1 MRISSCI
8 PGLDA
13 LTGGGIPRGRVTLL
27 TGGPGCGKT
36 IAALQ
41 MLAGTRENPGAGGV
55 FVSFE
60 EDLPSLLSTAAG
72 FDSPLKDLLDS
83 GAIVSIFPTVAVD
96 ALQTGPFDLEGLLAL
111 LEPALDRAGARI
123 VVFDGID
130 ALLSQLN
137 GEPVERRELQR
148 IRQWS
153 VGNGITVLIT
163 AKADA
168 PDDSTLARYGFLQ
181 YLVECVILLQH
192 NLKNGIAF
200 RSIRV
205 LKSRGT
211 AHSSNEY
218 PLLIGKSGIVV
229 AGTGSKDLSYPVYN
243 ERVSSGLDRLDVMLG
258 GGYYKGSSILI
269 SGLPGSAKTT
279 LAGLLAAEAVRRGE
293 RVVFISFDEAAQQI
307 VRNLKSVAIDLEA
320 AKESGLLLM
329 ASFRTGTASVEEY
342 YRDIC
347 DLILAHNPSVLVIDP
362 ISDFAKAGSSIH
374 GVGIAERLLD
384 FVKSKGITAL
394 FTSLISETFAEAEA
408 TVAQISTLADS
419 WMQLSFRVR
428 GGERN
433 RALSIMKS
441 RGMHHSS
448 QVRELILSEDGVSLA
463 DVYSSGGDVLMGTA
477 RAEREAADAVAELAR
492 QEEFNRLIS
501 DLEGEQETL
510 VGKSQ
515 EIEAQIEAR
524 RARLQTMREL
534 EAMRLTR
541 KEDSEDMIRRLRQAD
556 HEELGGNHDH

>member
-1 MRISSCI
+1 VRISSGI
-8 PGLDA
+8 SGFDA
-13 LTGGGIPRGRVTLL
+13 LSGGGIPQGRITLL

-36 IAALQ
+36 LAALQ
-41 MLAGTRENPGAGGV
+41 MLAGTRETPGAGGV

-60 EDLPSLLSTAAG
+60 EDLQSLLSTASG
-72 FDSPLKDLLDS
+72 FDSPLQELLDTD
-83 GAIVSIFPTVAVD
+83 AIVSIFPVIAVD
-96 ALQTGPFDLEGLLAL
+96 AIQSGPFDIEGLLAL

-123 VVFDGID
+123 VVLDGVD

-137 GEPVERRELQR
+137 DETVERRELQR
-148 IRQWS
+148 IRQWAVS
-153 VGNGITVLIT
+153 KGITALIT
-163 AKADA
+163 AKGDS
-168 PDDSTLARYGFLQ
+168 PDDSTSERYGFLH
-181 YLVECVILLQH
+181 YLVDCVILLQH
-192 NLKNGIAF
+192 NLKNGIAS

-229 AGTGSKDLSYPVYN
+229 VGSGSKNLSYPVSN

-279 LAGLLAAEAVRRGE
+279 LAGLLAAETVRRGE
-293 RVVFISFDEAAQQI
+293 RVIFISFDEASQQI
-307 VRNLKSVAIDLEA
+307 VRNLKSVKIDLEA
-320 AKESGLLLM
+320 AEESGLLIM
-329 ASFRTGTASVEEY
+329 ASFRNGTASVEEY

-347 DLILAHNPSVLVIDP
+347 DLTLARNPSVLVIDP
-362 ISDFAKAGSSIH
+362 ISDFAKAGGSIH

-384 FVKSKGITAL
+384 FVKSRGITSL
-394 FTSLISETFAEAEA
+394 FTSLITETFAEAEA

-419 WMQLSFRVR
+419 WMQVSFRVR

-441 RGMHHSS
+441 RGMHHSN
-448 QVRELILSEDGVSLA
+448 QVRELILSEEGVSLA

-477 RAEREAADAVAELAR
+477 RAEREAADAAAELAR
-492 QEEFNRLIS
+492 QEEFGRVI
-501 DLEGEQETL
+501 LELEREQEVL
-510 VGKSQ
+510 LGKGQ
-515 EIEAQIEAR
+515 DIEAQIALK
-524 RARLQTMREL
+524 RARLETLREL
-534 EAMRLTR
+534 EATR
-541 KEDSEDMIRRLRQAD
+541 IARKDHSEEMIKRMRQAD
-556 HEELGGNHDH
+556 QEELEGAHGH